1 MLDGVD
7 AVVTVDGKTG
17 TQLWWAA
24 RAICM
29 GDEGEAGVAVAGGLT
44 RAKLLLQEGADVNAV
59 GGDGSGYECTA
70 LWQGPYTSIIFSQTI
85 SFKSARVLEVLSLTG

>member
-44 RAKLLLQEGADVNAV
+44 RAKLLLQEGADASGEMAV
-59 GGDGSGYECTA
+59 A
-70 LWQGPYTSIIFSQTI
+70 TSAPRCGRGLTLVYIFSQT
-85 SFKSARVLEVLSLTG
+85 